1 MSKAFQASGTNQ
13 DIEVTLEANPSDVSQ
28 DKLKGFLQ
36 AGINRL
42 SMGFQVTQ
50 SKSKTPITRSI
61 HYKFNC
67 ITVALDRTRHSFY
80 IIQNVH

>member
-1 MSKAFQASGTNQ
+1 MSKAFQASATNQ

-42 SMGFQVTQ
+42 SMGFQVWISITKKAVVAKQFKLSTMFTQ
-50 SKSKTPITRSI
+50 IGG
-61 HYKFNC
+61 
-67 ITVALDRTRHSFY
+67 
-80 IIQNVH
+80 